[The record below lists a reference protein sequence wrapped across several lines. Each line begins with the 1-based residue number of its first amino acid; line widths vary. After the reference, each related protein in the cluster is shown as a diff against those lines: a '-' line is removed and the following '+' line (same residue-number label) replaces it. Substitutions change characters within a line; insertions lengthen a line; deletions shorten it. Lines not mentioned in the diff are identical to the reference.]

1 MYLVGKIAKK
11 AVCSSVFLTTWHCIL
26 LFFFLTILP
35 TGYVLTEENSKIAE
49 IQNPSLSPYSQCCC
63 I

>member
-11 AVCSSVFLTTWHCIL
+11 AVCSSVFLTTWHCI
-26 LFFFLTILP
+26 LTILP